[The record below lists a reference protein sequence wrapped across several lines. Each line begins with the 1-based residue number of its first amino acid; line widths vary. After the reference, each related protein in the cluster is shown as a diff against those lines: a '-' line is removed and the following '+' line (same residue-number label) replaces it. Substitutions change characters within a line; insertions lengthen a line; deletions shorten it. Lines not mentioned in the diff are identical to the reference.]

1 MALEAA
7 NLANPFK
14 NSQALEA
21 LPPPPNPR
29 MNSVTCK
36 PDATLLLH
44 PHQPFSEEP
53 ILSGPERR
61 QHPPLTLHQTLALSP
76 AAHNSLWQHPPRTS
90 QRKSQG
96 FISAFLMCFLAF
108 GCCNGPASL
117 GAQASVRGAI
127 GGLLWAPEL
136 RGLGAHGSVRPS
148 QQGGNSEDGGRHMS
162 CGWVAEPSMSPLL
175 PSC

>member
-21 LPPPPNPR
+21 LTPPPTPR

-36 PDATLLLH
+36 PDATLLLR
-44 PHQPFSEEP
+44 PHQAFSEEP
-53 ILSGPERR
+53 IFSGPERR
-61 QHPPLTLHQTLALSP
+61 QHPLR
-76 AAHNSLWQHPPRTS
+76 NS
-90 QRKSQG
+90 QRKPQG
-96 FISAFLMCFLAF
+96 FISAFLMCILAF

-117 GAQASVRGAI
+117 GAQAGFRGAI
-127 GGLLWAPEL
+127 GGLLRAPEL
-136 RGLGAHGSVRPS
+136 SGLGAHGSVRPS
-148 QQGGNSEDGGRHMS
+148 QQGGNSEEGGRHMS
-162 CGWVAEPSMSPLL
+162 CGWVAEPSTSPLL